1 MTDDMMV
8 EIADMMVEI
17 EDMMHELTNDT
28 TVEMTDEMT

>member
-1 MTDDMMV
+1 MTDMMV

-17 EDMMHELTNDT
+17 ADMMEEQTNDT